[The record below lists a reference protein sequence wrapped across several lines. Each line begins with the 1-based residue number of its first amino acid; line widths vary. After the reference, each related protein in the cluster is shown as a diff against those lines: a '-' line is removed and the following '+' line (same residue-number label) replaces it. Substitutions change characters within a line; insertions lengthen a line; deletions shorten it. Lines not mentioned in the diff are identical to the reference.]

1 MKEITTVARTDQTDL
16 KVTAA
21 GTTTP
26 DFTATSDTTAAA
38 GEALITM
45 NRDFISSMES
55 VADPSCT

>member
-26 DFTATSDTTAAA
+26 NFATTEATTAGP
-38 GEALITM
+38 GEAMLTM

>member
-26 DFTATSDTTAAA
+26 NFVATTATAAAA